1 MNTQPNTLDTMY
13 QSVDMYWMRW
23 EAVIHRQYKQILE
36 KYIVL
41 IPEMLLLL
49 LSWMGTKYGAS
60 TKFVEVS
67 GTRDGSKL
75 ILLTKIVGL

>member
-23 EAVIHRQYKQILE
+23 GAVIHHQYKQILE

-60 TKFVEVS
+60 TKFVEVN